1 VRGGVLAGAG
11 PPARVGGAGA
21 DGGRGG
27 VHAGLRAALAAL
39 RPRMRLGQLD
49 AKTRFVLACVRA
61 LRAALRARLRRGA
74 RGGGEGR
81 AAGGGGGE
89 RGDGGA
95 RPGVCGTA
103 AAGWRRRRVRAGVRG
118 VAGVCGGVR
127 AGDVGPPGPPRSRSP
142 DGKCRPLTNDEECRP
157 LTRRIV
163 PAADERAKEC
173 AGRSRPTD
181 NAHSLFSVQETR
193 ARDFWHFYRE
203 AIFTCWLSVM
213 NEFKG

>member
-1 VRGGVLAGAG
+1 
-11 PPARVGGAGA
+11 
-21 DGGRGG
+21 
-27 VHAGLRAALAAL
+27 
-39 RPRMRLGQLD
+39 
-49 AKTRFVLACVRA
+49 
-61 LRAALRARLRRGA
+61 
-74 RGGGEGR
+74 
-81 AAGGGGGE
+81 
-89 RGDGGA
+89 
-95 RPGVCGTA
+95 
-103 AAGWRRRRVRAGVRG
+103 VRAGVRG

-142 DGKCRPLTNDEECRP
+142 DGKCRPLTSDEECRP

-181 NAHSLFSVQETR
+181 NAHFLFSVQETR
-193 ARDFWHFYRE
+193 ARDFWHFHRE